1 MGCADGISK
10 NITSNCTTSKGGSLE
25 VTAWIMNRRDV
36 TVTYDLNL
44 GNMIT
49 NLAMGSG
56 TQAYKIVGTKK
67 LLNAG
72 HDAVLADDRPDKY
85 THYFNFQQFEIA
97 AEDIDNVDNLND
109 VIVVVE
115 SKDKTEDGDGV
126 FIAYGVKNG
135 LWKSTDTQR
144 ANDING
150 ARNIELT
157 SLGGQEEP
165 YSRYIVLSTD
175 YDGTLTMLESLET
188 PPV

>member
-10 NITSNCTTSKGGSLE
+10 TITSDCTTSKSGSLE
-25 VTAWIMNRRDV
+25 VTAWIMNRKDV
-36 TVTYDLNL
+36 TVTYDAIL
-44 GNMIT
+44 GNKIT
-49 NLAMGSG
+49 SLAMASG
-56 TQAYKIVGTKK
+56 KQAYKIIGTKK

-72 HDAVLADDRPDKY
+72 HDAVVADDRPDKY

-115 SKDKTEDGDGV
+115 SKDKTDDGDGV

-165 YSRYIVLSTD
+165 YSRYIVLSID
-175 YDGTLTMLESLET
+175 YEGTLAMLTGLET
-188 PPV
+188 PAI